1 MRHAQPLLATFAVV
15 LMVSGCASSASTTR
29 AAASPAPPSTSSAL
43 PSVPASPTVNAAPP
57 AQAIPSGYPPAKA
70 SVLAG
75 EDRARLRNAG
85 KPIVPASF
93 PPIYGTLIRGIFD
106 PGQDPQLRDEF
117 SITNA
122 WAGPG
127 LGAWESVDA
136 GSIPIA
142 AGEGLT
148 DHAHDTPAVFVFTE
162 PTDPD
167 SALPRNVVGIFKPN
181 RDLRGQFTITAVRGT
196 TITLSLSGSS
206 AVYHFDASS
215 LTFR

>member
-1 MRHAQPLLATFAVV
+1 MRHAKPRLGALAVV
-15 LMVSGCASSASTTR
+15 LMVSGCASYPSTTNT
-29 AAASPAPPSTSSAL
+29 AASPVLPPTSSAPPSAPVS
-43 PSVPASPTVNAAPP
+43 PAANAAPP
-57 AQAIPSGYPPAKA
+57 AQTIPSGYPPAKA
-70 SVLAG
+70 SVLAA
-75 EDRARLRNAG
+75 EDRARLKNSG

-93 PPIYGTLIRGIFD
+93 PPIHGTLVQGIYD

-127 LGAWESVDA
+127 LGAWEGVDA

-142 AGEGLT
+142 TGEGLT
-148 DHAHDTPAVFVFTE
+148 NHGDDTPAILVFTG

-167 SALPRNVVGIFKPN
+167 SALPQTIVGTFKPN
-181 RDLRGQFTITAVRGT
+181 QALRGQFTITAVNGT
-196 TITLSLSGSS
+196 TITLSLSGSQEI
-206 AVYHFDASS
+206 YNFDASS

>member
-1 MRHAQPLLATFAVV
+1 MRHARPLLGAFAVV
-15 LMVSGCASSASTTR
+15 LTVSGCARSASATR
-29 AAASPAPPSTSSAL
+29 AAASPGPPTSPAL
-43 PSVPASPTVNAAPP
+43 PSVLASPTTNAAPP

-70 SVLAG
+70 SLLAA
-75 EDRARLRNAG
+75 EDQARLKNAG

-93 PPIYGTLIRGIFD
+93 PPIHGTLVRGIYD

-127 LGAWESVDA
+127 LGAWEGVDA
-136 GSIPIA
+136 GSIPRA
-142 AGEGLT
+142 TGEGLT
-148 DHAHDTPAVFVFTE
+148 DHAGDTPAIFVFTE

-167 SALPRNVVGIFKPN
+167 SPLPRAIVGTFKPN
-181 RDLRGQFTITAVRGT
+181 PDLRGQFTITVVNGT
-196 TITLSLSGSS
+196 TITLSLSGSPTI
-206 AVYHFDASS
+206 YQFDDSS